1 MIHTA
6 KINIILG
13 RLNFSSKPEN
23 VFNILNIEFLNEIH
37 LAINKNKT
45 SKRYVDLFSFGFW
58 CRKNNLIE
66 ISKNYPEKDIMLGRG
81 NILHIAPSNVPM
93 NFAYSF
99 AFGLLSGNYNIVRL
113 PTKNFD
119 QIKILC
125 EIIKK
130 ILKKKKYFLITKKFF
145 FIRYTKSDEISS
157 MLSKKADARLIW
169 GGDETIEIFKKYYTN
184 SKCVDLNFGNRYSSS
199 IINIKELSKIS
210 DCDLNN
216 LVLKFYNDA
225 YTMDQNGCS
234 SPQAIFWIGKKN
246 NKIKNKFW
254 KIFEKIIKNKY
265 DYNFSVAN
273 LKINRLQN
281 ISIRSKIKFR
291 IESNKFSLV
300 KIKLNKKDFN
310 IDELQGNYGT
320 FCDIDVNS
328 INSITKFISKKFQTI
343 SYFGFKQEYI
353 NKFIIE
359 NKLKGIDRAVPIG
372 RSFDIGV
379 IWDGYDIIRFLSRTI
394 SN

>member
-23 VFNILNIEFLNEIH
+23 VFNILNIEFLNEIY
-37 LAINKNKT
+37 LAINKNKI

-66 ISKNYPEKDIMLGRG
+66 ISKNYPEKDIMIGRG

-125 EIIKK
+125 RIIKK
-130 ILKKKKYFLITKKFF
+130 ILKKKKYFLINKKFC
-145 FIRYTKSDEISS
+145 FIRYNKSDEISS

-169 GGDETIEIFKKYYTN
+169 GGDETIQIFKKYYTN

-210 DCDLNN
+210 DYDLNN
-216 LVLKFYNDA
+216 LALKFYNDT

-246 NKIKNKFW
+246 SKIKNKFW
-254 KIFEKIIKNKY
+254 KSFEKIINNKY

-281 ISIRSKIKFR
+281 ISIKSKIKFR
-291 IESNKFSLV
+291 INSNKFSLV
-300 KIKLNKKDFN
+300 KIKLNKNDFN
-310 IDELQGNYGT
+310 IEELQGNYGT

-328 INSITKFISKKFQTI
+328 INSITKFISKKFQTV
-343 SYFGFKQEYI
+343 SYFGFTKEYI

-359 NKLKGIDRAVPIG
+359 NKLKGIDRVIPIG
-372 RSFDIGV
+372 RAFDIGV